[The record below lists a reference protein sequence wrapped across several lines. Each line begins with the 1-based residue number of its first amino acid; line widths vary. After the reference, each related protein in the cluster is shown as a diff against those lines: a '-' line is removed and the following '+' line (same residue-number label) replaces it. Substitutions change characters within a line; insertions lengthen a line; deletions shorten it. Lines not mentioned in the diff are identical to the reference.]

1 MKTIKKI
8 RIMLVDDQPII
19 RQGLTYI
26 FNSQSDMEVV
36 GEADNGKDAVKI
48 VLRCIPD
55 IVLMDVQMPQATG
68 IDATRNIVQSLPDTK
83 IILLTTFDVQDYVFD
98 GIRAG
103 AAGYLLKD
111 TQTKE
116 LLDGVRSIQRGATL
130 YNSMTAKQALAKII
144 NSRDNISTNQPK
156 ASSFI
161 EPLTDREIEIL
172 QLIAYGKKNKEIAN
186 ILYISEG
193 IVKIHVHNI
202 IQKLEVA
209 DRTQAVVLGIRMQ
222 LVR

>member
-1 MKTIKKI
+1 
-8 RIMLVDDQPII
+8 MLVDDQPII

-193 IVKIHVHNI
+193 IVKTHVHNI
-202 IQKLEVA
+202 NQKLEVT
-209 DRTQAVVLGIRMQ
+209 DRTQAVVLGICMQ

>member
-1 MKTIKKI
+1 
-8 RIMLVDDQPII
+8 MLVDDQPII

-156 ASSFI
+156 ASPSI
-161 EPLTDREIEIL
+161 ESLTDREIEIL

-186 ILYISEG
+186 ILRISEG

>member
-1 MKTIKKI
+1 
-8 RIMLVDDQPII
+8 MLVDDQPII

-48 VLRCIPD
+48 ALRCIPD

-193 IVKIHVHNI
+193 IVKTNVHNI

>member
-1 MKTIKKI
+1 
-8 RIMLVDDQPII
+8 MLVDDQPII

-103 AAGYLLKD
+103 AADIY
-111 TQTKE
+111 
-116 LLDGVRSIQRGATL
+116 
-130 YNSMTAKQALAKII
+130 
-144 NSRDNISTNQPK
+144 
-156 ASSFI
+156 
-161 EPLTDREIEIL
+161 
-172 QLIAYGKKNKEIAN
+172 
-186 ILYISEG
+186 
-193 IVKIHVHNI
+193 
-202 IQKLEVA
+202 
-209 DRTQAVVLGIRMQ
+209 
-222 LVR
+222 

>member
-1 MKTIKKI
+1 
-8 RIMLVDDQPII
+8 MLVDDQPII

-156 ASSFI
+156 ASPSI
-161 EPLTDREIEIL
+161 ESLTDREIEIL
-172 QLIAYGKKNKEIAN
+172 QHIAYGKKNKEIAN
-186 ILYISEG
+186 ILRISEG

>member
-193 IVKIHVHNI
+193 IVKTHVHNI
-202 IQKLEVA
+202 NQKLEVT
-209 DRTQAVVLGIRMQ
+209 DRTQAVVLGICMQ

>member
-1 MKTIKKI
+1 
-8 RIMLVDDQPII
+8 
-19 RQGLTYI
+19 
-26 FNSQSDMEVV
+26 MEVV

-193 IVKIHVHNI
+193 IVKTHVHNI
-202 IQKLEVA
+202 NQKLEVT
-209 DRTQAVVLGIRMQ
+209 DRTQAVVLGICMQ

>member
-1 MKTIKKI
+1 
-8 RIMLVDDQPII
+8 
-19 RQGLTYI
+19 
-26 FNSQSDMEVV
+26 
-36 GEADNGKDAVKI
+36 
-48 VLRCIPD
+48 
-55 IVLMDVQMPQATG
+55 
-68 IDATRNIVQSLPDTK
+68 
-83 IILLTTFDVQDYVFD
+83 
-98 GIRAG
+98 
-103 AAGYLLKD
+103 
-111 TQTKE
+111 
-116 LLDGVRSIQRGATL
+116 
-130 YNSMTAKQALAKII
+130 MTAKQALAKII

-193 IVKIHVHNI
+193 IVKTHVHNI

>member
-48 VLRCIPD
+48 ALRCIPD

-156 ASSFI
+156 ASPSI

>member
-36 GEADNGKDAVKI
+36 GEADNGKDGVKI
-48 VLRCIPD
+48 TLRCIPD
-55 IVLMDVQMPQATG
+55 IVLMDVQRPQATG

-156 ASSFI
+156 ASPSI

-193 IVKIHVHNI
+193 IVKTNVHNI

>member
-1 MKTIKKI
+1 
-8 RIMLVDDQPII
+8 MLVDDQPII

-48 VLRCIPD
+48 ALRCIPD

-68 IDATRNIVQSLPDTK
+68 IAATRNIVQSFPDTK

-130 YNSMTAKQALAKII
+130 YNSMTAEQALAKII

-193 IVKIHVHNI
+193 IVKTHVHNI

>member
-1 MKTIKKI
+1 
-8 RIMLVDDQPII
+8 MLVDDQPII

-48 VLRCIPD
+48 ALRCIPD

-68 IDATRNIVQSLPDTK
+68 IDTTRNIVHSLPDTK

-116 LLDGVRSIQRGATL
+116 LLDGVRSIQRSATL

-156 ASSFI
+156 ASPSI

-209 DRTQAVVLGIRMQ
+209 DHTQAVVLGIRMQ
-222 LVR
+222 LVG